1 MIFYKDSKAR
11 RIVRY
16 PYLCV
21 MAKKIAIDFGLKRTG
36 LAITDSSNII
46 ASPLTTIDSAIL
58 IDYVKKLTSQENIDT
73 IILGEPKRLNNEDTH
88 ISENV
93 RLLFQVLQSSFPD
106 ISVILIDERFTS
118 KMAAQSMHV
127 MGMKKKQLMDKRLVD
142 QISATLILQSYLNSI
157 SNS

>member
-1 MIFYKDSKAR
+1 
-11 RIVRY
+11 
-16 PYLCV
+16 

-73 IILGEPKRLNNEDTH
+73 IILGEPKRLNNQDTH

-93 RLLFQVLQSSFPD
+93 RLLFQALQSSFPE
-106 ISVILIDERFTS
+106 ISVILMDERFTS

-127 MGMKKKQLMDKRLVD
+127 MGMKKKQLKDKRLVD

>member
-1 MIFYKDSKAR
+1 
-11 RIVRY
+11 
-16 PYLCV
+16 

-93 RLLFQVLQSSFPD
+93 RLLFQVLQSSFPE

-127 MGMKKKQLMDKRLVD
+127 MGMKKKQLKDKRLVD

>member
-1 MIFYKDSKAR
+1 
-11 RIVRY
+11 
-16 PYLCV
+16 

-93 RLLFQVLQSSFPD
+93 RLLFQVLQSSFPE
-106 ISVILIDERFTS
+106 ISVILMDERFTS